1 MFGKNIHD
9 HESQKNSCLK
19 CQYEKLFKTGKT
31 LFDEWDKQP
40 PAPAQL
46 LKIKKQLNELKIKIE
61 EQKNDSELKFC
72 ANHPEIFDFLPLEV
86 L

>member
-9 HESQKNSCLK
+9 HESQQNSCLK
-19 CQYEKLFKTGKT
+19 CQYEKLFKTGKI

-46 LKIKKQLNELKIKIE
+46 LKIKKQLN
-61 EQKNDSELKFC
+61 
-72 ANHPEIFDFLPLEV
+72 
-86 L
+86 

>member
-9 HESQKNSCLK
+9 HESQQNSCLK
-19 CQYEKLFKTGKT
+19 FQYEKLFKIGKI

-46 LKIKKQLNELKIKIE
+46 LKIKKQLNESLIVKLKRTLI
-61 EQKNDSELKFC
+61 
-72 ANHPEIFDFLPLEV
+72 
-86 L
+86 